1 MKRKRTRF
9 ALLAAALVLGA
20 AQAGATIML
29 QMDLGELVTRSDKIF
44 RGTVIE
50 IEQTSITA
58 GGAELPAVKYT
69 LQVNEM
75 LKGVP
80 SRTEDN
86 VSIVEI
92 QMIGKSVHDKPNA
105 DGQLKVSI
113 FRDVPKL
120 NKGGEYLLFTTP
132 ESAIGLSVTVGL
144 GQGAFKV
151 LPVDGSDTEFT
162 AVNEFDNAGLGL
174 ASSGPVSYTVLSDEV
189 RSHLGQ

>member
-1 MKRKRTRF
+1 MKWQRTRF
-9 ALLAAALVLGA
+9 ALLATALALGA

-50 IEQTSITA
+50 IEQTSIAA
-58 GGAELPAVKYT
+58 GGAELPAVRYT

-80 SRTEDN
+80 SRTENN

-92 QMIGKSVHDKPNA
+92 QMVGKSVHDKPNA
-105 DGQLKVSI
+105 DGLLKMSM

-120 NKGGEYLLFTTP
+120 NKGSDYLLFTTP
-132 ESAIGLSVTVGL
+132 ESAIGLTVTVGL
-144 GQGAFKV
+144 GQGAFRV
-151 LPVDGSDTEFT
+151 QPVDGSDTDFT
-162 AVNEFDNAGLGL
+162 AVNEFNNAGLGL
-174 ASSGPVSYTVLSDEV
+174 SASGPLSYAVLSDEV
-189 RSHLGQ
+189 RSRLTQ